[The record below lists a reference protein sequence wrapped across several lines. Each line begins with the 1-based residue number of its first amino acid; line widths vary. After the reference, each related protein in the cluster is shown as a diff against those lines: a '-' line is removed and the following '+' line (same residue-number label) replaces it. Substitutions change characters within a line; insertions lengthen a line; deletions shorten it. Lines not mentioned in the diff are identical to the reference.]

1 MILILA
7 EKPIA
12 GARIASILSDGKAR
26 KKQYKKHPYW
36 EFEFN
41 GAPAILVPLKGH
53 ILDVDFPPELNK
65 WSEDTLDVLPGAP
78 LQNVVTD
85 RTVAALLKSLA
96 PKISEIIIATD
107 ADREGEAIGL
117 ESAELVMKYAGRQ
130 IPVKRAYFSA
140 LTKKDVL
147 NAFEHLQE
155 PKRALAESAF
165 TRREIDLIW
174 GAALTRAIS
183 LYSGRRGK
191 KFLSIGRVQSPTLAI
206 IVEREREIE
215 RFVPI
220 PYWVIEAVL
229 EHSGEKFSARYAEG
243 QIWQEPMAQ
252 MLYKTAKAAKQG
264 VVTRVEVRQ
273 DKIARPVPFD
283 TTTFLREAN
292 RHLHISTSEALKVA
306 ESLYMKGL
314 ISYPRTDNQT
324 YPPSLD
330 FRSILSKLK
339 SVPDYR
345 EFAEELLQQDVFRP
359 SSGRKAEDHPPIHP
373 VDVPRGKL
381 SEKERKVYD
390 LIARRFL
397 ATLMAP
403 GTLERRNVH
412 INLNGVPFVAEG
424 RNIVQKGWT
433 AVYPA
438 SLRENEVPSLSDG
451 ARVNVVS
458 VKLSKSQ
465 TKPPSRYSEGELV
478 KRMEALGL
486 GTKSTRAEILAKLFA
501 RKYISGR
508 KAIKPTELGLKIV
521 EVLERYAPE
530 LATPNMTAE
539 LEQAL
544 DAIARGEKERD
555 DVFSVSAER
564 LKQVLNELKQHKAE
578 ISEQLGDSRGAAA

>member
-12 GARIASILSDGKAR
+12 GARIATILSSGRAR
-26 KKQYKKHPYW
+26 KKTYRKHPYW
-36 EFEFN
+36 EFELN
-41 GAPAILVPLKGH
+41 GRPAVLVPLKGH
-53 ILDVDFPPELNK
+53 IIDVDFLPELNR
-65 WSEDTLDVLPGAP
+65 WSEDTLSTLPDAP
-78 LQNVVTD
+78 LEHVVTE
-85 RTVAALLKSLA
+85 RTVASLLKSLA
-96 PKISEIIIATD
+96 PKVEEIIIATD

-117 ESAELVMKYAGRQ
+117 ESAELVMKYARRE
-130 IPVKRAYFSA
+130 IPLRRAYFSA
-140 LTKKDVL
+140 LTKRDIL
-147 NAFEHLQE
+147 SAFENLRE

-183 LYSGRRGK
+183 LYSNRRGK
-191 KFLSIGRVQSPTLAI
+191 AFLSIGRVQSPTLAI

-220 PYWVIEAVL
+220 PYWTIDATL
-229 EHSGEKFSARYAEG
+229 AFSGEKFSARYAEG

-264 VVTRVEVRQ
+264 TVTRVELRQ
-273 DKIARPVPFD
+273 DKIPRPVPFD

-292 RHLHISTSEALKVA
+292 KHLGLPTSEALKIA

-324 YPPSLD
+324 YPPSLG
-330 FRSILSKLK
+330 FRGILNKLK
-339 SVPDYR
+339 SVKNYAP
-345 EFAEELLQQDVFRP
+345 FAEELLQQDVFRP
-359 SSGRKAEDHPPIHP
+359 SSGRKADDHPPIHP
-373 VDVPRGKL
+373 VDVSKGKL

-412 INLNGVPFVAEG
+412 ININGVPFVAEG
-424 RNIVQKGWT
+424 RRITQKGWT
-433 AVYPA
+433 AVYPV
-438 SLRENEVPSLSDG
+438 SLRESAVPPLSDG
-451 ARVNVVS
+451 DRVDVVS
-458 VKLSKSQ
+458 LKLAKSQ

-486 GTKSTRAEILAKLFA
+486 GTKSTRAEIIAKLFA

-508 KAIKPTELGLKIV
+508 KAIKPTELGRKLV

-539 LEQAL
+539 LEKAL
-544 DAIARGEKERD
+544 DAIAAGEKTKQ
-555 DVFSVSAER
+555 DVFSVSADR
-564 LKQVLNELKQHKAE
+564 LKSVLNELSQHKSE
-578 ISEQLGDSRGAAA
+578 IRQSLGDEGGAAA